1 MCITNVSAESVM
13 NDGRIVKIN
22 FDYRQSTSNVQSSD
36 TCLGVLL
43 DPLVV
48 LTSSECVYNQDL
60 SEIDVS
66 TPDSNTTIAYG
77 SNFSS
82 TVSLFSTKE
91 NIGWRLIPNSSLAL
105 LKLSKPITFTP
116 KYNIAQYCKPD
127 QLLSKYTDRP
137 TTIYAFDDKDN
148 SKIIN
153 DKNKITNVFDVID
166 HKGKVATLDDGLIIN
181 KTDTGGAWVSGNSI
195 IAITVRGIGDHS
207 IFGALICPYSKVVFH
222 EARVLEYN

>member
-1 MCITNVSAESVM
+1 MSINYLSIFALSSLIFITNVSAESVM

-22 FDYRQSTSNVQSSD
+22 FDYRQSTSNVQSSG

-91 NIGWRLIPNSSLAL
+91 NIG
-105 LKLSKPITFTP
+105 
-116 KYNIAQYCKPD
+116 
-127 QLLSKYTDRP
+127 
-137 TTIYAFDDKDN
+137 
-148 SKIIN
+148 
-153 DKNKITNVFDVID
+153 
-166 HKGKVATLDDGLIIN
+166 
-181 KTDTGGAWVSGNSI
+181 
-195 IAITVRGIGDHS
+195 
-207 IFGALICPYSKVVFH
+207 
-222 EARVLEYN
+222 